1 MGTRTTRTLAPIVA
15 LALLLPLLG
24 LGLYLR
30 AGSPDTPAAEA
41 RAPLAAGAAV
51 NASAGAD
58 DAVRRLRAHLERQ
71 PRDARG
77 WVILARL
84 QADGDRFEEAA
95 QAYARALAVSSRVA
109 ADAALWCEYADA
121 LGMAQGGSLAG
132 RPRELV
138 LRALALDPDHPK
150 ALEMAG
156 SSEYEQGDYRA
167 ALRHWRALLVAQP
180 AGSRAYAELAAA
192 IARTERLAAISLPSG
207 SKAMMRPILPQ
218 NVRRPRSPG

>member
-1 MGTRTTRTLAPIVA
+1 VGIQKTRTLAPIVA
-15 LALLLPLLG
+15 LVLLLPLLG
-24 LGLYLR
+24 LGLYPR

-41 RAPLAAGAAV
+41 RAPLAAVAAV
-51 NASAGAD
+51 NASAAAD

-84 QADGDRFEEAA
+84 HADGDRFEEAA
-95 QAYARALAVSSRVA
+95 QAYARALAVSSKVA
-109 ADAALWCEYADA
+109 ADPAVWCEYADA

-138 LRALALDPDHPK
+138 LRALALNPNHPK

-156 SSEYEQGDYRA
+156 SSEYEQGDYKA
-167 ALRHWRALLVAQP
+167 ALRYWRALLVAQQ

-207 SKAMMRPILPQ
+207 SKAMSPILPQ
-218 NVRRPRSPG
+218 NVRRPRSPE